1 MKKDNMKKIYLKPET
16 VETKVELQQMIAG
29 SPEITGNGSNG
40 FGSAV
45 TGSDYEEA
53 DSRYFDDWD

>member
-1 MKKDNMKKIYLKPET
+1 MKKIYLKPET

-45 TGSDYEEA
+45 TGSDSEEA